1 MKSLLAN
8 RHPVVEAV
16 GVIVYLLVHV
26 TLREELSVSIIVPKV
41 LDTAGALN
49 C

>member
-1 MKSLLAN
+1 MKSLLAW
-8 RHPVVEAV
+8 HPVVEAV
-16 GVIVYLLVHV
+16 GVIVYLHV
-26 TLREELSVSIIVPKV
+26 TLQKELNVSIIVPKV